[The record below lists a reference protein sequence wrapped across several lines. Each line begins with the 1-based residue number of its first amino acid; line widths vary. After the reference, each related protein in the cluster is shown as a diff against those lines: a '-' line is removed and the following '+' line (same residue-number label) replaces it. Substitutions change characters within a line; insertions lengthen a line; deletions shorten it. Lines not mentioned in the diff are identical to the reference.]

1 MLCLRV
7 HAGKHCS
14 SCSQDIFSHKIHILL
29 FFILILFFKLFLKYY
44 FYFFNWRI
52 IALHACM
59 HAQSL
64 QLRLTLFNPLD
75 CSPPGSSVHGI
86 LQASVLEWAML
97 WGTFLIWWSNPR
109 LSASHALQADSL
121 PTELPR
127 KPNNCFVI
135 LYSFCYKTMWI
146 CYKYTY
152 MSSLSNLPLVHPL
165 PHPTPL
171 NHHRALSWAPCIL
184 FYIFQL
190 LFFVDMDQFQKFN
203 LEPRT

>member
-7 HAGKHCS
+7 HAGKDCS
-14 SCSQDIFSHKIHILL
+14 SCSQDIFSHEIHIL
-29 FFILILFFKLFLKYY
+29 FFFLILILFFKLFLKYY

-97 WGTFLIWWSNPR
+97 WGTFLIWWSNPC
-109 LSASHALQADSL
+109 LPVSHALQADSL

-152 MSSLSNLPLVHPL
+152 MSSLLCTPCPIPLLSIITKHWAELP
-165 PHPTPL
+165 
-171 NHHRALSWAPCIL
+171 A
-184 FYIFQL
+184 FYFIFFN
-190 LFFVDMDQFQKFN
+190 FFCCCWHGPIPEVQ
-203 LEPRT
+203 PRT